1 MVERLPLRVG
11 VSGLEGGIDVEE
23 VLAPFFDEGWRPPTV
38 WRDSA
43 VEVLSGPSSGSESS
57 SNMVFRFA
65 GGGLEDREGG
75 VLVMLRP

>member
-1 MVERLPLRVG
+1 M
-11 VSGLEGGIDVEE
+11 EG
-23 VLAPFFDEGWRPPTV
+23 VLAVFFDEGWRPPTV

-57 SNMVFRFA
+57 SNMAFRLA

-75 VLVMLRP
+75 FLVMLRP